1 MRIKGAILTLAIALS
16 LACLYQL
23 SFSWVTYRVEKKAK
37 EYANGDFAK
46 EYHYLD
52 SVSGKVVYNFLFLK
66 KYTYKDTK
74 ERMLNLGLDLK
85 GGMNVVLEVSV
96 VDIVRS
102 LSNFSPD
109 TTFNK
114 AIERAKEMQKNS
126 QDDYITLFG
135 RAFEQIDPNAKLAV
149 IFNTFELKEKVNL
162 TSTNK
167 EVLDVI
173 RNEADDAIDNSFNI
187 LRSRIDKFGV
197 VQPNIQQLETKG
209 RILVEL
215 PGVKE
220 QERVRKLLQG
230 TANLEFYETYENT
243 EIFNGLVEANK
254 RIKDYL
260 AVNTKVSDT
269 VIAQRV
275 ATPSATLPDT
285 ATKSNLALLQKI
297 KADSTKKDTLITGN
311 NDLPLFSVLQPS
323 VTQDMQPLGSSRI
336 GFAETK
342 DTALVNRYLNLKT
355 VRQLFPNNIRF
366 YWSNKPS
373 EMKFENKSDGTE
385 LEMYELHA
393 IKTNKDGR
401 PVLTG
406 DVITSASPEYGQNKS
421 TAQVSMNMNAE
432 GTKNWARI
440 TKDNVNRC
448 IAIVMDKA
456 VFSSPVVN
464 DEITGGS
471 SQISGM
477 ADYNEANDLAIV
489 LKSGKMPA
497 PARIVQEEVV
507 GPSLGQESI
516 NSSLTSFVIA
526 FILVLAYMVFY
537 YNRAGWIADVALVV
551 NVFFII
557 GVLASLGAVLTLPG
571 MAGIVLTLGMAVDAN
586 VIIYERIR
594 EELRHGKGLKLAI
607 TDGYKHA
614 YSAIIDGNVTTLLT
628 GVILFIF
635 GSGPIQGFAT
645 TLIIGILTSLFTA
658 IFISRLIFERLL
670 SKNKDIAFSIPMTAN
685 LLQNVN
691 FDFIGKRK
699 IFYAISSVVIGIGIV
714 SMFTQ
719 GFNLGVDFKGGR
731 TYVISFNQDVN
742 TVDIQKKLTPLFDG
756 QSPEVKTYGS
766 ENQVKITTKYMVDAV
781 SDEKNDVD
789 SLVEAKLFE
798 GLKPVVGSNVTFTDF
813 TTNYRQSSMKVGSTV
828 SDDIKMGALFAVIFS
843 LIGIFLYIF
852 IRFRDWRFGLGGVVS
867 LTHDVLVVLG
877 VYSIF
882 QKVMPFSLEVDQ
894 AFIAAV
900 LTVIGY
906 SINDSVIIFDRI
918 REWTGLYP
926 KRDRRE
932 LFNGAMN
939 STLGRTMNTSLTTL
953 FVLIVIFI
961 FGGEVIR
968 GFIFALLVG
977 IGVGTYS
984 SIMNA
989 APVVFDAMQWRD
1001 RKAKKFGNNLK

>member
-23 SFSWVTYRVEKKAK
+23 SFSWKTYRVEQKAK
-37 EYANGDFAK
+37 EYANGDFRK

-52 SVSGKVVYNFLFLK
+52 SVSNKVVYNFLYLK
-66 KYTYKDTK
+66 KYTYKDCK
-74 ERMLNLGLDLK
+74 ERMINLGLDLK

-96 VDIVRS
+96 VEIVRS
-102 LSNFSPD
+102 LANFSTD

-114 AIERAKEMQKNS
+114 AIQLAKEMQKSS

-135 RAFEQIDPNAKLAV
+135 RAFQQIDPNAQLAV
-149 IFNTFELKEKVNL
+149 IFNTFELKDKVNL
-162 TSTNK
+162 KSTNAQ
-167 EVLDVI
+167 VLDVI
-173 RNEADDAIDNSFNI
+173 RSEADDAIDNSFNI

-230 TANLEFYETYENT
+230 TANLEFYETYENP
-243 EIFNGLVEANK
+243 ELFNSIIEANN
-254 RIKDYL
+254 RVRAYL
-260 AVNTKVSDT
+260 AANKNVVDT
-269 VIAQRV
+269 IAANRA
-275 ATPSATLPDT
+275 ATPVASAPDT
-285 ATKSNLALLQKI
+285 ASRSSLALLDKI
-297 KADSTKKDTLITGN
+297 KSDTTLKNDSLADVGN
-311 NDLPLFSVLQPS
+311 DAPLFSVLRPS
-323 VTQDMQPLGSSRI
+323 VTQDMRPLGSSRI

-342 DTALVNRYLNLKT
+342 DTALVNYYLNLKQ

-366 YWSNKPS
+366 LWSNKVS
-373 EMKFENKSDGTE
+373 DMSFENKADGTPV
-385 LEMYELHA
+385 LMYELHA
-393 IKTNKDGR
+393 IKTTKDGR

-406 DVITSASPEYGQNKS
+406 DVITNAYPEYGQNKS
-421 TAQVSMNMNAE
+421 SAEVSMTMNAE

-440 TKDNVNRC
+440 TKDNINKC
-448 IAIVMDKA
+448 IAIVMDDA

-464 DEITGGS
+464 TEITGGN

-477 ADYNEANDLAIV
+477 KDYAEASDLAIV

-497 PARIVQEEVV
+497 PARIVQEEIV

-516 NSSLTSFVIA
+516 NNSLISFIIA
-526 FILVLAYMVFY
+526 FVLVLCYMVFF
-537 YNRAGWIADVALVV
+537 YNRAGWVADLALII

-607 TDGYKHA
+607 TDGYRNA

-628 GVILFIF
+628 GIILFIF

-658 IFISRLIFERLL
+658 IFISRLVFERLL
-670 SKNKDIAFSIPMTAN
+670 SQNKDIKFSIPMTAN
-685 LLQNVN
+685 ILQNVK

-699 IFYAISSVVIGIGIV
+699 FFYIASGIIISLGLI

-719 GFNLGVDFKGGR
+719 GFNMGVDFTGGR
-731 TYVISFNQDVN
+731 TYVVRFQENVN
-742 TVDIQKKLTPLFDG
+742 TVDIQQKLAPVFDG
-756 QSPEVKTYGS
+756 NAPEVKTFGS
-766 ENQVKITTKYMVDAV
+766 ENQVKITTKYLVDATT
-781 SDEKNDVD
+781 DETTDVD
-789 SLVEAKLFE
+789 SLVEAKLYE
-798 GLKPVVGSNVTFTDF
+798 GLKPVIGNDVSYNDF
-813 TTNYRQSSMKVGSTV
+813 SSNYRQSSMKVGSTV
-828 SDDIKMGALFAVIFS
+828 SDDIKTGAMFALLFS

-867 LTHDVLVVLG
+867 LTHDVLIVLG
-877 VYSIF
+877 IYSIF
-882 QKVMPFSLEVDQ
+882 RNIMPFSLEVDQ
-894 AFIAAV
+894 AFIAAI

-918 REWTGLYP
+918 REWTTLYP
-926 KRDRRE
+926 KRDRKE
-932 LFNGAMN
+932 LFNGAIN

-989 APVVFDAMQWRD
+989 APVVFDAMQMRD
-1001 RKAKKFGNNLK
+1001 RKAKKLMK

>member
-1 MRIKGAILTLAIALS
+1 MRIKGAILTLTIALS

-23 SFSWVTYRVEKKAK
+23 SFSWVTYRVEKKAR
-37 EYANGDFAK
+37 EYANGDYTK
-46 EYHYLD
+46 EVHYLD
-52 SVSGKVVYNFLFLK
+52 SVSGKVVYNFLYLK

-74 ERMLNLGLDLK
+74 ERMINLGLDLK
-85 GGMNVVLEVSV
+85 GGMNVILEVSV

-102 LSNFSPD
+102 LANFSPD

-114 AIERAKEMQKNS
+114 AIVIAKEMQKNS

-135 RAFEQIDPNAKLAV
+135 RAFERIDPNAKLAV

-162 TSTNK
+162 TSTNE
-167 EVLDVI
+167 EVLRVI
-173 RNEADDAIDNSFNI
+173 RKEADDAIDNSFNI
-187 LRSRIDKFGV
+187 LSSRIDKFGV
-197 VQPNIQQLETKG
+197 VQPVIRQLDTKG
-209 RILVEL
+209 RIEVQL
-215 PGVKE
+215 PGIKE

-243 EIFNGLVEANK
+243 EIWSGLVEANS
-254 RIKDYL
+254 RIRDYMAANNNITPDTTL
-260 AVNTKVSDT
+260 AQKVAS
-269 VIAQRV
+269 
-275 ATPSATLPDT
+275 SSSLPDT
-285 ATKSNLALLQKI
+285 TSKSKLNLLQKI
-297 KADSTKKDTLITGN
+297 KGDSVKKGDSIQSN
-311 NDLPLFSVLQPS
+311 NDMPLFTVLQPN
-323 VTQDMQPLGSSRI
+323 VNQEGQPQPTSKI
-336 GFAETK
+336 GYAETK
-342 DTALVNRYLNLKT
+342 DTALVNRYLSLKQ
-355 VRQLFPNNIRF
+355 VRNLFPNNIRF
-366 YWSNKPS
+366 YWSSKPS
-373 EMKFENKSDGTE
+373 DVKFQSKTDGGE
-385 LEMYELHA
+385 VNMFELHA

-406 DVITSASPEYGQNKS
+406 DVVTSASPQYGQNQS
-421 TAQVSMNMNAE
+421 SAEVSMNMNAE

-440 TKDNVNRC
+440 TKDNINRC
-448 IAIVMDKA
+448 IAIVMDQN
-456 VFSSPVVN
+456 VFSAPVVN
-464 DEITGGS
+464 TEITGGS
-471 SQISGM
+471 SSISGM
-477 ADYNEANDLAIV
+477 KDYAEANDLAIV

-497 PARIVQEEVV
+497 PARIVQEEIV

-516 NSSLTSFVIA
+516 NSSLISFVIA
-526 FILVLAYMVFY
+526 FILVLVYMIFY
-537 YNRAGWIADVALVV
+537 YNRAGWIADIALIV
-551 NVFFII
+551 NVFFIV
-557 GVLASLGAVLTLPG
+557 GVLASLGAVLTLSG

-645 TLIIGILTSLFTA
+645 TLIIGILTSLFSA
-658 IFISRLIFERLL
+658 IFISRLVFERLL
-670 SKNKDIAFSIPMTAN
+670 SKNKDIPFSIPMTAN
-685 LLQNVN
+685 LLHNVN

-699 IFYAISSVVIGIGIV
+699 MFYTISSIVIGIGLV

-719 GFNLGVDFKGGR
+719 GFNMGVDFKGGR
-731 TYVISFNQDVN
+731 TYVVRFNQDVN
-742 TVDIQKKLTPLFDG
+742 TGDIQNQLSTVFDG
-756 QSPEVKTYGS
+756 EAPEVKTYGS

-781 SDEKNDVD
+781 SDENTDVD
-789 SLVEAKLFE
+789 SLVEAKLYQ
-798 GLKPVVGSNVTFTDF
+798 GLKPTIGNNVTFTTF
-813 TTNYRQSSMKVGSTV
+813 TNDYRQSSMKVGSTV
-828 SDDIKMGALFAVIFS
+828 SDDIKMGALFAVLFS

-852 IRFRDWRFGLGGVVS
+852 IRFRDWRFGLGGIVS
-867 LTHDVLVVLG
+867 LTHDVLIVLG
-877 VYSIF
+877 LYSIF
-882 QKVMPFSLEVDQ
+882 YKIMPFSLEVDQ

-926 KRDRRE
+926 KRDRKE

-953 FVLIVIFI
+953 FVLLVIFI

-984 SIMNA
+984 SVMNA

-1001 RKAKKFGNNLK
+1001 RKAKKLSK

>member
-37 EYANGDFAK
+37 EYANGDYKK
-46 EYHYLD
+46 EFHYLD

-66 KYTYKDTK
+66 KYTYKDCK
-74 ERMLNLGLDLK
+74 ERMINLGLDLK
-85 GGMNVVLEVSV
+85 GGMNVVLEVSE

-114 AIERAKEMQKNS
+114 AILRAEEMQRNS
-126 QDDYITLFG
+126 QDDFISLFG
-135 RAFEQIDPNAKLAV
+135 RAFQQIDPNARLAV
-149 IFNTFELKEKVNL
+149 IFNTFELKDQISLSSSN
-162 TSTNK
+162 SD
-167 EVLDVI
+167 VLNVL
-173 RNEADDAIDNSFNI
+173 RKEADAAITNSFNI

-197 VQPNIQQLETKG
+197 VQPNIQKLETKG

-230 TANLEFYETYENT
+230 TANLEFYETYDNAD
-243 EIFNGLVEANK
+243 IFNALAQANERVRDILKSNGTDTLVAQK
-254 RIKDYL
+254 PATQAPAAVDTSAKGKLAALKKIK
-260 AVNTKVSDT
+260 TDT
-269 VIAQRV
+269 
-275 ATPSATLPDT
+275 
-285 ATKSNLALLQKI
+285 TKS
-297 KADSTKKDTLITGN
+297 DSLKGASTMPLFAVLMPNVTNEFRPIPGAKVGYAEVKDTST
-311 NDLPLFSVLQPS
+311 
-323 VTQDMQPLGSSRI
+323 
-336 GFAETK
+336 
-342 DTALVNRYLNLKT
+342 VNYYLSLKQ
-355 VRQLFPNNIRF
+355 VRSLFPNNIRF
-366 YWSNKPS
+366 FWTNKPS
-373 EMKFENKSDGTE
+373 DVQFQSKEDKNAKIDMFE
-385 LEMYELHA
+385 LVA
-393 IKTNKDGR
+393 IKTSKDGR

-406 DVITSASPEYGQNKS
+406 DVITNARAEYGQNRS
-421 TAQVSMNMNAE
+421 RAEVSMNMNSE

-440 TKDNVNRC
+440 TKENLNKSV
-448 IAIVMDKA
+448 AIVMDQA
-456 VFSSPVVN
+456 VYSYPVVTS
-464 DEITGGS
+464 EITGGS
-471 SQISGM
+471 SQITGM
-477 ADYNEANDLAIV
+477 KDYNEANDLAIV

-497 PARIVQEEVV
+497 PAHIIQEEIV
-507 GPSLGQESI
+507 GPSLGQESV
-516 NSSLTSFVIA
+516 NASLISFIIA
-526 FILVLAYMVFY
+526 FIVVLGYMIFY
-537 YNRAGWIADVALVV
+537 YNRAGWIADIALMV

-607 TDGYKHA
+607 SDGYKHA
-614 YSAIIDGNVTTLLT
+614 YSAIIDGNVTTILT

-635 GSGPIQGFAT
+635 GTGPIRGFAT
-645 TLIIGILTSLFTA
+645 TLIIGILTSMFTA
-658 IFISRLIFERLL
+658 IFISRLIFDRLL
-670 SKNKDIAFSIPMTAN
+670 EKNKDIPFSVPMTAN
-685 LLQNVN
+685 LLQHVN

-699 IFYAISSVVIGIGIV
+699 IFYILSGTVIGLGII

-731 TYVISFNQDVN
+731 TYVIRFDQNVN
-742 TVDIQKKLTPLFDG
+742 TVDLQKQLTVVFDG
-756 QSPEVKTYGS
+756 QAPEVKTYGS
-766 ENQVKITTKYMVDAV
+766 DNQVKITTKYMIDGT
-781 SDEKNDVD
+781 SDSKTDVD
-789 SLVEAKLFE
+789 SLVEAKLYQ
-798 GLKPVVGSNVTFTDF
+798 GLKPVIGKNVDFKTFAAD
-813 TTNYRQSSMKVGSTV
+813 YRQSSMKVGSTI
-828 SDDIKMGALFAVIFS
+828 SDDIKMSAVLAVIFS
-843 LIGIFLYIF
+843 LIGIFIYIF
-852 IRFRDWRFGLGGVVS
+852 ARFRDWRFGLGGVVS
-867 LTHDVLVVLG
+867 LTHDVLVVLS
-877 VYSIF
+877 VFSLL
-882 QKVMPFSLEVDQ
+882 QSVMPFSLEIDQ

-918 REWTGLYP
+918 REWTTLYP
-926 KRDRRE
+926 KRDRKD

-953 FVLIVIFI
+953 FTLIVIFI

-984 SIMNA
+984 SVMNA
-989 APVVFDAMQWRD
+989 APVVYDALTAKD
-1001 RKAKKFGNNLK
+1001 RKAKKGVK

>member
-1 MRIKGAILTLAIALS
+1 MRIKGAILTLAIALA
-16 LACLYQL
+16 LASLYQL

-37 EYANGDFAK
+37 EYANGDFSK

-52 SVSGKVVYNFLFLK
+52 SVSGQVVYNFLGLK

-74 ERMLNLGLDLK
+74 ERMINLGLDLK

-102 LSNFSPD
+102 LANFSTD

-114 AIERAKEMQKNS
+114 AIELAKQMQANS
-126 QDDYITLFG
+126 QEDYITLFG
-135 RAFEQIDPNAKLAV
+135 RAFEQIDPNAKLSV
-149 IFNTFELKEKVNL
+149 IFNTFELKDKVTL
-162 TSTNK
+162 ASTNRQ
-167 EVLDVI
+167 VLDVL
-173 RNEADDAIDNSFNI
+173 RQEADDAIDNSFNI

-215 PGVKE
+215 PGVKD

-243 EIFNGLVEANK
+243 EIFGALNQANT
-254 RIKDYL
+254 RIKEYL
-260 AVNTKVSDT
+260 ASNKNVVDT
-269 VIAQRV
+269 IAQRV
-275 ATPSATLPDT
+275 ASPAATPDT
-285 ATKSNLALLQKI
+285 AGKSKSDLALLQKI
-297 KADSTKKDTLITGN
+297 KPDSAAT
-311 NDLPLFSVLQPS
+311 NDSISNLNSEMPLFSVLQPS
-323 VTQDMQPLGSSRI
+323 VTQDFRPLPSSRI

-342 DTALVNRYLNLKT
+342 DTALVNHYLSLKP

-366 YWSNKPS
+366 FWSNKPS
-373 EMKFENKSDGTE
+373 DMEFQSKDGRAV
-385 LEMYELHA
+385 EMYELHA

-406 DVITSASPEYGQNKS
+406 DVITNAYPEYGQNKS
-421 TAQVSMNMNAE
+421 QAEVNMTMNAE

-440 TKDNVNRC
+440 TKDNINRC
-448 IAIVMDKA
+448 IAIVMDQN

-464 DEITGGS
+464 SEITGGS

-477 ADYNEANDLAIV
+477 ENYAEANDLAIV

-497 PARIVQEEVV
+497 PARIVQEEIV
-507 GPSLGQESI
+507 GPSLGTESI
-516 NSSLTSFVIA
+516 NASLISFIIA
-526 FILVLAYMVFY
+526 FLIVLGYMVFY
-537 YNRAGWIADVALVV
+537 YNRAGWIADVALMV

-594 EELRHGKGLKLAI
+594 EELRHGKGLKLAVA
-607 TDGYKHA
+607 DGYKHA
-614 YSAIIDGNVTTLLT
+614 YSAIIDGNLTTLLT
-628 GVILFIF
+628 GVILFLF
-635 GSGPIQGFAT
+635 GKGPIQGFAT

-670 SKNKDIAFSIPMTAN
+670 SKNKEIPFSIPMTAN

-699 IFYAISSVVIGIGIV
+699 IFYAISSVVIAIGII

-731 TYVISFNQDVN
+731 TYVVRFDKDVN
-742 TVDIQKKLTPLFDG
+742 TVDIQQKLTPVLDG
-756 QSPEVKTYGS
+756 QSPEVKTFGAD
-766 ENQVKITTKYMVDAV
+766 NQVKITTKFMVDEV
-781 SDEKNDVD
+781 TDSKTDVD
-789 SLVEAKLFE
+789 SLVEARLYQ
-798 GLKPVVGSNVTFTDF
+798 GLKPVIGENVSFEEFTSK
-813 TTNYRQSSMKVGSTV
+813 YRQSSMKVGSTI
-828 SDDIKMGALFAVIFS
+828 SDDIKMGAVYAVFFS
-843 LIGIFLYIF
+843 LLGIFLYIF
-852 IRFRDWRFGLGGVVS
+852 IRFRNWRFGLGGVVS
-867 LTHDVLVVLG
+867 LAHDTLVVLG
-877 VYSIF
+877 LFSLLQNI
-882 QKVMPFSLEVDQ
+882 MPFSLEVDQ
-894 AFIAAV
+894 AFIAAI

-918 REWTGLYP
+918 REWTTLYP
-926 KRDRRE
+926 KRDRKE
-932 LFNGAMN
+932 LFNGAIN
-939 STLGRTMNTSLTTL
+939 STLGRTMNTALTTL
-953 FVLIVIFI
+953 FTLIVIFI

-968 GFIFALLVG
+968 GFIFALLIG

-989 APVVFDAMQWRD
+989 APVVYDALQARD
-1001 RKAKKFGNNLK
+1001 RKAKKLGK